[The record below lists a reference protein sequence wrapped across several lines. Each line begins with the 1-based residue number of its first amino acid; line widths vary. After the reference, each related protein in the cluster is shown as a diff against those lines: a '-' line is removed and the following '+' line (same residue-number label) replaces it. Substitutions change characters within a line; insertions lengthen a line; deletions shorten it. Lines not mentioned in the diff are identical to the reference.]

1 MVDIIPFG
9 EGRKPS
15 RDILARIMAAKAR
28 LPEHDPLHDVLD
40 AFVALVERIDATERS
55 AAPTASAFNDD
66 QMKSLVYQTERAA
79 ERGVG
84 IYAKRIASWH
94 QAIVGGAFAAG
105 LTIGI
110 MGTFYV
116 ASRQSAAEIE
126 AMRLSVPAV
135 LAAIPAADLAE
146 WTTLIRSNPSPHA
159 LIANGRM
166 VPQPTGQ
173 KAATI
178 TVWTEPATALPNH

>member
-15 RDILARIMAAKAR
+15 RDILARITAAKAR

-116 ASRQSAAEIE
+116 ASRQSAAEID

-135 LAAIPAADLAE
+135 LAAIPAADPAILNSGFAGSFDGSAPC
-146 WTTLIRSNPSPHA
+146 WDGVTA
-159 LIANGRM
+159 GRGL
-166 VPQPTGQ
+166 PPL
-173 KAATI
+173 KAV
-178 TVWTEPATALPNH
+178 VWPPR